1 MTRYF
6 ITLQEAIGLLFE
18 AAEKSVGGEIFVM
31 KMKACKIIDLAQ
43 VMIKALGNVLTQIE
57 VVGIRPG
64 EKLDEVLVSESE
76 ANHTYS
82 YNSKYYLIAPMLPI
96 ENIMKAYKDFSQFQK
111 VTFTKYSS
119 RDELMNEDEIWQ
131 MLKDGAFI

>member
-18 AAEKSVGGEIFVM
+18 AAERSVGGEIFVM
-31 KMKACKIIDLAQ
+31 RMKACKIIDLAQ
-43 VMIKALGNVLTQIE
+43 VMIKTLGNEMTQIE
-57 VVGIRPG
+57 DIGIRPG
-64 EKLDEVLVSESE
+64 EKLDEVLVSGSE

-96 ENIMKAYKDFSQFQK
+96 ENIIEAYKDFGQFQK

-119 RDELMNEDEIWQ
+119 RDQLMNENEIWQ
-131 MLKDGAFI
+131 MLIDGSFI

>member
-43 VMIKALGNVLTQIE
+43 VIIKAVGNESTQMKEI
-57 VVGIRPG
+57 GIRPG
-64 EKLDEVLVSESE
+64 EKLDEVLVLESE

-82 YNSKYYLIAPMLPI
+82 YNSKYYLIAPTLTMW
-96 ENIMKAYKDFSQFQK
+96 NSMKTYKGFSQLQK
-111 VTFTKYSS
+111 VTFTK
-119 RDELMNEDEIWQ
+119 
-131 MLKDGAFI
+131 